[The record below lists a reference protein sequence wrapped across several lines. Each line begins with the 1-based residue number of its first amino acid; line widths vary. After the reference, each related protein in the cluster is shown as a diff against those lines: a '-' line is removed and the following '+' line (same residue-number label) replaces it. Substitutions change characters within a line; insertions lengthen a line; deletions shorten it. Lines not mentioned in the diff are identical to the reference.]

1 VKKKIIAINIIMDH
15 DQINS
20 VNVYSV
26 DEERLRFRVIV
37 GIDGTLYAAQ
47 PLVGGNYDINIPIP
61 TSFTNSHEY
70 SQCLIRCELF
80 SAHGAPLANT
90 CTWSDGAPAPG
101 GRVKTAC
108 IELQLGVGSSQTTD
122 SFINNANAVNAGETE
137 SGGFRQVLPM
147 QIVNVGNPVSPAV
160 AVDGFAFMSVPAA
173 RTTSPILC
181 SNPFGSNLR
190 IRLVDPIQRTPLYL
204 TDAAVGPG
212 ATYADVG
219 QYVFQFHVELVK

>member
-1 VKKKIIAINIIMDH
+1 MDH

-61 TSFTNSHEY
+61 TSFTNSH
-70 SQCLIRCELF
+70 
-80 SAHGAPLANT
+80 GAPADNT
-90 CTWSDGAPAPG
+90 VTWSDGAPAPG

-147 QIVNVGNPVSPAV
+147 QVVNVGNPVSPAV
-160 AVDGFAFMSVPAA
+160 NVDGFAFMSVPAA

-190 IRLVDPIQRTPLYL
+190 IRLVDPITRTPIYL

-212 ATYADVG
+212 ATSADVG